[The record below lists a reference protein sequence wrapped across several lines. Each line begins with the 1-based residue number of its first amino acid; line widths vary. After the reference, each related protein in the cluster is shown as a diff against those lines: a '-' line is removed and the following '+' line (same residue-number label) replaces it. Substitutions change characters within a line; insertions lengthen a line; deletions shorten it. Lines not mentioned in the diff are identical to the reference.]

1 MGFSSSKNSKINKIR
16 EENKATKVCIK
27 GILYDKKTN
36 KIIYEGDLV
45 DGKCEGKGK
54 YIFENGDYYIGN
66 FSNGVREGLGNQY
79 YKNNELQYEGK
90 WKSDMRN
97 GHGLYYYEN
106 GDYFIGFWRD
116 NKKFGKGELYDKNG
130 QIIKEGDVC
139 DINTE
144 ESNMSINL
152 NNLILK

>member
-1 MGFSSSKNSKINKIR
+1 
-16 EENKATKVCIK
+16 
-27 GILYDKKTN
+27 
-36 KIIYEGDLV
+36 
-45 DGKCEGKGK
+45 
-54 YIFENGDYYIGN
+54 
-66 FSNGVREGLGNQY
+66 
-79 YKNNELQYEGK
+79 
-90 WKSDMRN
+90 MRN
-97 GHGLYYYEN
+97 GHGFYYYEN

-144 ESNMSINL
+144 ESNMNVNL